1 MKKLYL
7 KVFSVILALSAIML
21 TFSLSTTLFKV
32 KATDAVGVETF
43 TTTGVSVRQGDPENP
58 EDDTTGIRFFG
69 TISKTKFENLTN
81 NVAEPVYF
89 GMELT
94 ANDVPVDICYLVDD
108 VNKITNIKNQ
118 IIFKDGQTEYQYTA
132 SITYTK
138 ATLKADLETA
148 LGTTLTDQQLND
160 YLNEAYG
167 TEITARVFYRVGE
180 EGVKKYDDSE
190 SITRSM
196 WGLASYWL
204 TEAPEDYSALAN
216 KYFTEVNEE
225 TEVELVYETGA
236 FGYTF
241 NANDKVYCGS
251 ELVELSEGKLPA
263 SLYRD
268 KQIGDK
274 FILNVVSEEG
284 ALNTLNVTIGSMYEI
299 IDTQAY
305 YDSAKDII
313 YFNGMEDTIQGSAT
327 STFAYVVDNETSYA
341 LGSYDGEGAFTSNVN
356 YKYADSVSF
365 DTRTSGMS
373 QSDTSFGYLMNA
385 LKPKIKHAGGTVDA
399 TIPYNA
405 HTDEYTG
412 VTISVEHEGKIYKF
426 TDAIIVSEMIDDAT
440 ELDRI
445 FNQPDGKRVAEYLCV
460 LRSASVIEYGTITK
474 GVYML
479 AKDIDCSTDFNF
491 DNSYWNYFEGVFDG
505 RGHTISNLDVSGTE
519 DNPGNGLFSATS
531 LYSTIQNVAF
541 TNVTANYGSV
551 FQGNQFDHA
560 KSLNTVL
567 TYYMVHSDSTNVAV
581 GTDGATGL
589 GSIYY
594 RRQLV
599 DDSDTTTTIGQLLKS
614 DRRGASST
622 WGQGGYFANVYVQV
636 NPETTRLMGVISRN
650 MANSANTVRAYNM
663 VIEYLPTTLYDSED
677 GTVQGALPYDYG
689 YTQGLY
695 GVLFGG
701 AYTPT
706 NATGSQYD
714 KKDASHVEKNEDG
727 TYKRITFFTPNGNTP
742 NGQAIH
748 NEGALIFHQLDK
760 YYAGRV
766 NFASKVYVIS
776 TVGLVSSAQGAIL
789 GTNVKETDDTVNN
802 PYRFVTKSSYYY
814 NPNTHGVVSK
824 LETYKDYTEASNS
837 GYNTNNLLTSFY
849 LDGGAEEKYWDISKG
864 YLDWKEVKDVQ

>member
-32 KATDAVGVETF
+32 KAADAVGVETF

-118 IIFKDGQTEYQYTA
+118 IIFNEGQTEYQYTA

-204 TEAPEDYSALAN
+204 TEAPEDYSALAD
-216 KYFTEVNEE
+216 KYFTEVNEA

-263 SLYRD
+263 SFYND

-284 ALNTLNVTIGSMYEI
+284 ALNTLNVTIGSMYELVE
-299 IDTQAY
+299 TQAY

-313 YFNGMEDTIQGSAT
+313 YFNDMQDTIQGSAT
-327 STFAYVVDNETSYA
+327 SKFAYVVDAETSYA
-341 LGSYDGEGAFTSNVN
+341 LGSYNEGVFTSNVN
-356 YKYADSVSF
+356 YKYNNSVHF
-365 DTRTSGMS
+365 NTDTNRNT
-373 QSDTSFGYLMNA
+373 TANKNSFGYLMDALQPQIKNA
-385 LKPKIKHAGGTVDA
+385 GDPVVAS
-399 TIPYNA
+399 IPYNP
-405 HTDEYTG
+405 HKDEYTG
-412 VTISVEHEGKIYKF
+412 VTISVEYDGKIYKF
-426 TDAIIVSEMIDDAT
+426 TDTVIVSEMIDDAA

-445 FNQPDGKRVAEYLCV
+445 FNQPDQNRVPEYLCV
-460 LRSASVIEYGTITK
+460 LRTASVTSYGTITK

-479 AKDIDCSTDFNF
+479 AKDIDCSTDFTF
-491 DNSYWNYFEGVFDG
+491 DNSSWNYFEGVLDG

-519 DNPGNGLFSATS
+519 DKPGNGLFSATS
-531 LYSTIQNVAF
+531 IYTAIQNIAF
-541 TNVTANYGSV
+541 INVTANYGSV
-551 FQGNQFDHA
+551 FQGNMYDYSA
-560 KSLNTVL
+560 SANTSYP
-567 TYYMVHSDSTNVAV
+567 TYYMTHSDSTNTIV
-581 GTDGATGL
+581 GTNGSSGL

-599 DDSDTTTTIGQLLKS
+599 DDSDTTTTIGSLLKS
-614 DRRGASST
+614 GARGHNA
-622 WGQGGYFANVYVQV
+622 WKGQGGYFSNVYVQV

-650 MANSANTVRAYNM
+650 MVNNVNTVRAYNM
-663 VIEYLPTTLYDSED
+663 VIEYKPTTLYDSED
-677 GTVQGALPYDYG
+677 GTVQGALPYGYDYTNG
-689 YTQGLY
+689 VY

-701 AYTPT
+701 AYEKSPHS
-706 NATGSQYD
+706 G
-714 KKDASHVEKNEDG
+714 VEYESGD
-727 TYKRITFFTPNGNTP
+727 ISAMTFFTPDSTIEAVTRAS
-742 NGQAIH
+742 QTK
-748 NEGALIFHQLDK
+748 GALLFHCLNSNATTYHQ
-760 YYAGRV
+760 GRV
-766 NFASKVYVIS
+766 DHSTKVYVIS
-776 TVGLVSSAQGAIL
+776 PVGLVGSAKGSIL
-789 GTNVKETDDTVNN
+789 GTNETATDAN
-802 PYRFVTKSSYYY
+802 PYAFVSDVSALWNWSSVY
-814 NPNTHGVVSK
+814 TR
-824 LETYKDYTEASNS
+824 LERYDDYTAVS
-837 GYNTNNLLTSFY
+837 GKTNELHLTSY
-849 LDGGAEEKYWDISKG
+849 KNDGGAELNYWDISNG
-864 YLDWKEVKDVQ
+864 YLKWKDVIDVE

>member
-118 IIFKDGQTEYQYTA
+118 IIFNDGQTEYEYTA

-148 LGTTLTDQQLND
+148 LGTTLTDDQLND

-180 EGVKKYDDSE
+180 EGEKKYDDSE

-204 TEAPEDYSALAN
+204 TEAPEDYSALAD
-216 KYFTEVNEE
+216 KYFTEVNEA

-263 SLYRD
+263 SFYSD
-268 KQIGDK
+268 KKIGDK

-313 YFNGMEDTIQGSAT
+313 YFNGMKDTIQGSAT

-341 LGSYDGEGAFTSNVN
+341 LGSYDGEGTFTSNVN
-356 YKYADSVSF
+356 YKYANSVHFNTDSNRN
-365 DTRTSGMS
+365 TT
-373 QSDTSFGYLMNA
+373 TNTNSFGYLMDALQPQIKNA
-385 LKPKIKHAGGTVDA
+385 GDPVVAS
-399 TIPYNA
+399 IPYNP

-412 VTISVEHEGKIYKF
+412 VTISVEYDGKIYKF

-460 LRSASVIEYGTITK
+460 LRTASVTNYGTITK
-474 GVYML
+474 
-479 AKDIDCSTDFNF
+479 
-491 DNSYWNYFEGVFDG
+491 
-505 RGHTISNLDVSGTE
+505 
-519 DNPGNGLFSATS
+519 
-531 LYSTIQNVAF
+531 
-541 TNVTANYGSV
+541 
-551 FQGNQFDHA
+551 
-560 KSLNTVL
+560 
-567 TYYMVHSDSTNVAV
+567 
-581 GTDGATGL
+581 
-589 GSIYY
+589 
-594 RRQLV
+594 
-599 DDSDTTTTIGQLLKS
+599 
-614 DRRGASST
+614 
-622 WGQGGYFANVYVQV
+622 
-636 NPETTRLMGVISRN
+636 
-650 MANSANTVRAYNM
+650 
-663 VIEYLPTTLYDSED
+663 
-677 GTVQGALPYDYG
+677 
-689 YTQGLY
+689 
-695 GVLFGG
+695 
-701 AYTPT
+701 
-706 NATGSQYD
+706 
-714 KKDASHVEKNEDG
+714 
-727 TYKRITFFTPNGNTP
+727 
-742 NGQAIH
+742 
-748 NEGALIFHQLDK
+748 
-760 YYAGRV
+760 
-766 NFASKVYVIS
+766 
-776 TVGLVSSAQGAIL
+776 
-789 GTNVKETDDTVNN
+789 
-802 PYRFVTKSSYYY
+802 
-814 NPNTHGVVSK
+814 
-824 LETYKDYTEASNS
+824 
-837 GYNTNNLLTSFY
+837 
-849 LDGGAEEKYWDISKG
+849 
-864 YLDWKEVKDVQ
+864 